1 MTSLQNAKYH
11 ILAILTVAVWGT
23 TFISTKVLINNGL
36 TPHEIFFIR
45 FVIAYIGIW
54 FISPRRIFSESV
66 KDELTLLAAGL
77 TGGTLYFITENTAL
91 QFTQT
96 TNVAF
101 IICIT
106 AMSILVNKDS
116 KVGRGWA
123 LGSFIALIG
132 VAILI
137 FNGSVI
143 LKLSPAGD
151 LLTLAA
157 ALSWAFYSLIINK
170 LSKKYNSVFI
180 TRKVFFYGALCVLPT
195 FVVYPPSFPIEGF
208 LRHEVLFNILFL
220 SLLASLVCFAVW
232 NVVLVRIGT
241 IMSSNYL
248 YLNPLFTTVAASI
261 FLDETLTVYA
271 VTGVILVTLGVYI
284 AARNG

>member
-1 MTSLQNAKYH
+1 MSL
-11 ILAILTVAVWGT
+11 W
-23 TFISTKVLINNGL
+23 
-36 TPHEIFFIR
+36 
-45 FVIAYIGIW
+45 
-54 FISPRRIFSESV
+54 
-66 KDELTLLAAGL
+66 
-77 TGGTLYFITENTAL
+77 
-91 QFTQT
+91 
-96 TNVAF
+96 
-101 IICIT
+101 
-106 AMSILVNKDS
+106 VNKDN

-123 LGSFIALIG
+123 VGSLVALVG

-143 LKLSPAGD
+143 LKLSPVGD

-195 FVVYPPSFPIEGF
+195 FVVNPPSFPVEGF
-208 LRHEVLFNILFL
+208 LRHEVFLNIMFL
-220 SLLASLVCFAVW
+220 SVLASLVCFVVW
-232 NVVLVRIGT
+232 NVVLMRIGT

-261 FLDETLTVYA
+261 FLDETLTGYA
-271 VTGVILVTLGVYI
+271 VAGVILVMLGVYI
-284 AARNG
+284 AARKG

>member
-1 MTSLQNAKYH
+1 MTSLHNAKYH

-36 TPHEIFFIR
+36 TPHEIFLIR
-45 FVIAYIGIW
+45 FVIAYMGIW

-96 TNVAF
+96 T
-101 IICIT
+101 T
-106 AMSILVNKDS
+106 AMSLWVNKDS

-123 LGSFIALIG
+123 LGSLVALLG

-143 LKLSPAGD
+143 LKLSPVGD

-180 TRKVFFYGALCVLPT
+180 TRKVFFYGALKVFFYGALCVLPT
-195 FVVYPPSFPIEGF
+195 FVVNPPSFPVEGF
-208 LRHEVLFNILFL
+208 LRHEVFLNIMFL
-220 SLLASLVCFAVW
+220 SVLASLVCFVVW
-232 NVVLVRIGT
+232 NVVLMRIGT

-261 FLDETLTVYA
+261 FLDETLTGYA
-271 VTGVILVTLGVYI
+271 VAGVILVMFGVYI
-284 AARNG
+284 AARKG